1 MSAIQTLATAHWDL
15 QDLSAA
21 QRAQALAVVEDGGVL
36 CLSDLPLPGLEEL
49 RWLLDPKWADPRHKN
64 ISYEPADRSLRGL
77 LGDAAVHEAAQ
88 RLVGGFHASAME
100 LVAALAPGYAAG
112 MRGAAASL
120 RLQQVEGR
128 TTSWRKDDSRLHID
142 AFPSR
147 PNRGE
152 RILRVFRNINPNAK
166 PRVWRV
172 GEPFAD
178 VAQRFRSRVPP
189 YRRWQAAALHR
200 LGVTKSLRSPYDH
213 IMMHL
218 HDLMK
223 ADLDYQRNCPQQ
235 TVPFAP
241 GSTWVCFSDQTSHA
255 VMSGQFM
262 LEQTLHPAVAVMQA
276 PAKAPISVLEAL
288 WQRPLA

>member
-1 MSAIQTLATAHWDL
+1 
-15 QDLSAA
+15 
-21 QRAQALAVVEDGGVL
+21 
-36 CLSDLPLPGLEEL
+36 
-49 RWLLDPKWADPRHKN
+49 
-64 ISYEPADRSLRGL
+64 
-77 LGDAAVHEAAQ
+77 
-88 RLVGGFHASAME
+88 
-100 LVAALAPGYAAG
+100 
-112 MRGAAASL
+112 MRGAPASL

-152 RILRVFRNINPNAK
+152 RILRVFRNINPDAK

-178 VAQRFRSRVPP
+178 VAQRFRKQVPP
-189 YRRWQAAALHR
+189 YRRWQAATLHR

-262 LEQTLHPAVAVMQA
+262 LEQTLHPAVSVMQA
-276 PAKAPISVLEAL
+276 PAKAPLAVLEAL
-288 WQRPLA
+288 WQRPLV

>member
-1 MSAIQTLATAHWDL
+1 MSAIQTLVTAHWDL

-36 CLSDLPLPGLEEL
+36 CLPELPLPGLEEL

-64 ISYEPADRSLRGL
+64 ISYDPADRSLRGL
-77 LGDAAVHEAAQ
+77 LGDATVHDAAQ
-88 RLVGGFHASAME
+88 RLVGGFHAAAMR
-100 LVAALAPGYAAG
+100 LVGALAPGYGAG
-112 MRGAAASL
+112 MRGAPASL

-128 TTSWRKDDSRLHID
+128 ATSWRKDDSRLHID

-152 RILRVFRNINPNAK
+152 RILRVFRNINPEAK
-166 PRVWRV
+166 PRVWRI

-178 VAQRFRSRVPP
+178 VARRFRQQMPP
-189 YRRWQAAALHR
+189 YRRWQALALHR

-276 PAKAPISVLEAL
+276 PDKAPISVLEAL
-288 WQRPLA
+288 WRRPLT

>member
-15 QDLSAA
+15 QDLSTA
-21 QRAQALAVVEDGGVL
+21 QRAQGLAVLEDGGVL
-36 CLSDLPLPGLEEL
+36 CLPDLPLPGLDEL
-49 RWLLDPKWADPRHKN
+49 HWLLDPKWADPRHKN

-77 LGDAAVHEAAQ
+77 LGDAAVHAAAQ
-88 RLVGGFHASAME
+88 RLVGGFHSSAMR
-100 LVAALAPGYAAG
+100 LVSALAPGYAAG
-112 MRGAAASL
+112 MRGAPASL

-128 TTSWRKDDSRLHID
+128 ATSWRKDDSRLHID

-152 RILRVFRNINPNAK
+152 RILRVFRNINPHAA

-172 GEPFAD
+172 GEPFVD
-178 VAQRFRSRVPP
+178 VARRFRPQVPP
-189 YRRWQAAALHR
+189 YRHWQAIALHR
-200 LGVTKSLRSPYDH
+200 LGATKSRRSAYDH
-213 IMMHL
+213 IMMNL

-223 ADLDYQRNCPQQ
+223 SDLDYQRNCPQQ
-235 TVPFAP
+235 TVAYAP